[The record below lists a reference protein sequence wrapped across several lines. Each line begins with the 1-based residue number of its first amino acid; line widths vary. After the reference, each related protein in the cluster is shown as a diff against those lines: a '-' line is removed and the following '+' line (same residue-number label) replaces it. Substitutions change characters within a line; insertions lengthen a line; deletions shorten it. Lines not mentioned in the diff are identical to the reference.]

1 MIVMDK
7 MRTILTQLMER
18 EGHNACD
25 VERKSGVRQSTTFRF
40 LKGLI
45 KDPSSETVRKWA
57 RLYGMTESQFRGDAP
72 IHGINVPEE
81 PKELRDILPEDEY
94 KLLKKIKNLNP
105 EARGVVI
112 GLFDLLDKK
121 SDAANSCSSGTD
133 RRRSVVSEKN
143 QHLRAGELHY
153 SPPHQNHLKE
163 QEIATRTGTRA

>member
-1 MIVMDK
+1 MEK
-7 MRTILTQLMER
+7 MRAILKLLMAR
-18 EGHNACD
+18 YGDNPYD
-25 VERKSGVRQSTTFRF
+25 VERKSGVGQPTTSRF
-40 LKGLI
+40 LNGKST
-45 KDPSSETVRKWA
+45 DPKSPTVSKWA
-57 RLYGMTESQFRGDAP
+57 RAYGVTESQLRGLEP
-72 IHGINVPEE
+72 IDGINVPDE
-81 PKELRDILPEDEY
+81 PKELKDILPEEEY

-121 SDAANSCSSGTD
+121 PDAANSCPSGTD

-153 SPPHQNHLKE
+153 SPPRQNRIKE